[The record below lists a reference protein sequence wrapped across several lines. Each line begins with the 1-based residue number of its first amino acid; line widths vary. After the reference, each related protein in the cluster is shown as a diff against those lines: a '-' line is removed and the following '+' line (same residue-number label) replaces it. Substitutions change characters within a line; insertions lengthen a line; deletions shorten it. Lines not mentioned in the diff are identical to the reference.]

1 MSGLRLDWAAGSDP
15 GRVRA
20 NNQDAA
26 VAEEA
31 LFVVADGMGGHAAG
45 EVASRVAIESMRE
58 SIGDGTLVEA
68 VRLANQAVFD
78 QAANDPAL
86 RGMGTTLTAIA
97 LVDDTDGTT
106 RMHVVNVG
114 DSRVYLLR
122 DGTLEQITDDHSLV
136 AELEREGRLTAE
148 EARVHPQRNIVTRV
162 LGNNPDV
169 DVDEFPIDPF
179 RGDRFLLCSDGLF
192 NEVPDDE
199 IAAVLRQERDPQRAV
214 DELVQRANDAGGRDN
229 ITVVV
234 VDVVDDGDK
243 ARRASVALAGSALT
257 TAAPVEPTPGPPGS
271 GHAPSEPSAASVTR
285 TDDDDL
291 DDGPHVARR
300 RRFTWRAA
308 VFLVALLLVI
318 GAVVGS
324 VWWFARGSY
333 FVGFDDDHVTIFKG
347 RPDGV
352 LWFDPTVE
360 HRYRKITRD
369 DVQPARIAD
378 LEDGKVEPTLTD
390 AEAYVRMV
398 TTTTTSTTTTTTTST
413 TSTTTPAP

>member
-1 MSGLRLDWAAGSDP
+1 VSQLRLDWAAGSDP

-26 VAEEA
+26 VAEET

-58 SIGDGTLVEA
+58 TIVGGTLVEA
-68 VRLANQAVFD
+68 VRIANKAVFD
-78 QAANDPAL
+78 QATDDPSL
-86 RGMGTTLTAIA
+86 HGMGTTLAAIA
-97 LVDDTDGTT
+97 LVDDADGTT

-122 DGTLEQITDDHSLV
+122 DGELEQITDDHSLV
-136 AELEREGRLTAE
+136 AELERDGRLTAE

-162 LGNNPDV
+162 LGNTPDV
-169 DVDEFPIDPF
+169 DVDEFPVDPF
-179 RGDRFLLCSDGLF
+179 RGDRFVLCSDGLF
-192 NEVPDDE
+192 NEVSDDE
-199 IAAVLRQERDPQRAV
+199 IAAVLRHEREPQRAV
-214 DELVQRANDAGGRDN
+214 DELVRRANAAGGRDN

-243 ARRASVALAGSALT
+243 AGRASAALAGSALT
-257 TAAPVEPTPGPPGS
+257 TAQPVVASPPSDS

-285 TDDDDL
+285 TEEAE
-291 DDGPHVARR
+291 PRARRR

-308 VFLVALLLVI
+308 VFLLALVLVI

-333 FVGFDDDHVTIFKG
+333 YVGFEGERVAIYKG
-347 RPDGV
+347 RPGGV

-360 HRYRKITRD
+360 QTYRNITRD
-369 DVQPARIAD
+369 DVQPARVAD
-378 LEDGKVEPTLTD
+378 IEDGKLEPSLAD
-390 AEAYVRMV
+390 ARTYVRQV

-413 TSTTTPAP
+413 TTTSTPTP